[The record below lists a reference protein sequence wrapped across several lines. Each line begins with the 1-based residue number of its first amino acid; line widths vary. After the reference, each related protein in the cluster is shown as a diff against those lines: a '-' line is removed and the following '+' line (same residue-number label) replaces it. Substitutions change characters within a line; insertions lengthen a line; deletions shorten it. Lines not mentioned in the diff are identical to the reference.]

1 MESER
6 EDLLV
11 FYSRY
16 FKRCNEHRFDELGE
30 FVADDVNGPT
40 KGLSRYIAG
49 LRAVI
54 EAFPDY
60 QWELQ
65 HLLVDGQG
73 LAARLYGTGTHTGP
87 FRGIAAT
94 GRVIR
99 TQELVIYR
107 IGDNKIVDCWG
118 DLGST
123 VRDELTS
130 GSPVTDGASVWTA
143 REPVLL

>member
-1 MESER
+1 MKSER

-11 FYSRY
+11 FYRRY
-16 FKRCNEHRFDELGE
+16 LQRCNEHRFHELGE

-40 KGLSRYIAG
+40 EGLSRYIAG
-49 LRAVI
+49 LCAVV

-65 HLLVDGQG
+65 RLLVDGQW
-73 LAARLYGTGTHTGP
+73 LAARLCGTGTHTGL

-107 IGDNKIVDCWG
+107 TVDGKIVECWG

-130 GSPVTDGASVWTA
+130 GTTGA
-143 REPVLL
+143 

>member
-11 FYSRY
+11 FYRRY
-16 FKRCNEHRFDELGE
+16 LQRCNEHRFHELGE

-40 KGLSRYIAG
+40 EGLSRYIAG
-49 LRAVI
+49 LCAVV
-54 EAFPDY
+54 EAFPVSVGVAASAGRRAVAGCP
-60 QWELQ
+60 
-65 HLLVDGQG
+65 LVRD
-73 LAARLYGTGTHTGP
+73 RHHTGL

-99 TQELVIYR
+99 TQELVIYQTVDR
-107 IGDNKIVDCWG
+107 KIVECWG

-130 GSPVTDGASVWTA
+130 GTTD
-143 REPVLL
+143 P

>member
-1 MESER
+1 M
-6 EDLLV
+6 V
-11 FYSRY
+11 
-16 FKRCNEHRFDELGE
+16 
-30 FVADDVNGPT
+30 
-40 KGLSRYIAG
+40 
-49 LRAVI
+49 

-60 QWELQ
+60 QWDLQ
-65 HLLVDGQG
+65 RLLVDGQW

-94 GRVIR
+94 GVIR

-107 IGDNKIVDCWG
+107 TVDGKILECWG

-130 GSPVTDGASVWTA
+130 GTTGA
-143 REPVLL
+143 

>member
-1 MESER
+1 MESEP
-6 EDLLV
+6 EDLLAL
-11 FYSRY
+11 YRRY
-16 FKRCNEHRFDELGE
+16 LKRCNEHRFDELGE
-30 FVADDVNGPT
+30 FVADNVNGPT
-40 KGLSRYIAG
+40 EGLRRYSDG
-49 LRAVI
+49 LRAVV

-65 HLLVDGQG
+65 RLLVDDQWM
-73 LAARLYGTGTHTGP
+73 AARLYGSGTHTGP

-94 GRVIR
+94 GRIIR

-107 IGDNKIVDCWG
+107 TVGGKIAECWG

-130 GSPVTDGASVWTA
+130 GTTGA
-143 REPVLL
+143 

>member
-1 MESER
+1 MELER

-11 FYSRY
+11 FYRRY
-16 FKRCNEHRFDELGE
+16 LKRCNEHRFDELGE
-30 FVADDVNGPT
+30 FVAEDVNGPRE
-40 KGLSRYIAG
+40 GLIRYVAG
-49 LRAVI
+49 LRAVV

-65 HLLVDGQG
+65 RLLIDGQW
-73 LAARLYGTGTHTGP
+73 LAARLYGTGTHTGS

-94 GRVIR
+94 RRVIR

-107 IGDNKIVDCWG
+107 TGNGKIVECWG

-130 GSPVTDGASVWTA
+130 GITRA
-143 REPVLL
+143 

>member
-1 MESER
+1 MELER

-11 FYSRY
+11 FYRRY
-16 FKRCNEHRFDELGE
+16 LKRCNEHRFDELGE
-30 FVADDVNGPT
+30 FVAEDGNGPRE
-40 KGLSRYIAG
+40 GLIRYVAG
-49 LRAVI
+49 LRAVV

-65 HLLVDGQG
+65 RLLIDGQW
-73 LAARLYGTGTHTGP
+73 LAARLYGTGTHTGS

-94 GRVIR
+94 RRVIR

-107 IGDNKIVDCWG
+107 TGNGKIVECWG

-130 GSPVTDGASVWTA
+130 GITGA
-143 REPVLL
+143 